1 MAFSKTKAFSSTF
14 FRTFI
19 FTGFFDILAIVAL
32 EWTRADYL
40 LGFGHQF
47 ELGTRLMMAFT
58 GTNFLIHVFGEVLMT
73 LNRYT
78 AACKPMIHQKLWE
91 KVRMKYLYFASVVL
105 SFVAYTEWFLTKCVY
120 EHTVDG
126 WKLIGREEQTLLLK
140 LISNPFSKSA
150 KLLSLTSY
158 VHIWCSSENAEP
170 VNLILLT
177 AITCPVNLMQSLYDL
192 SVAFNLRNP
201 VVLWIQSQS
210 LQMQLRWGFQTRCI
224 SRHIIFARELVEA

>member
-1 MAFSKTKAFSSTF
+1 MIDLSFIVADTLFIASVATIIFYSYVLFVMAFSKTKAFSSTF

-126 WKLIGREEQTLLLK
+126 WKLIGREEQTL
-140 LISNPFSKSA
+140 
-150 KLLSLTSY
+150 
-158 VHIWCSSENAEP
+158 
-170 VNLILLT
+170 NLILLT

-201 VVLWIQSQS
+201 VVLWIQSQTATS
-210 LQMQLRWGFQTRCI
+210 TSWFESSHGFGDED
-224 SRHIIFARELVEA
+224 SAPNYHL